1 MLYALRSVHAAEPAL
16 STLPVDSLCSCAICE
31 PDTNDTPDFQTVI
44 ADSLSLLASSA
55 LSLSCFLPE
64 ADIVNAVSSPA
75 LKSRVNTQNCNDA
88 DGTLLR
94 QCLDDDQL
102 NQYSV
107 IILDEAHERSLN
119 TDILF
124 GVVKRLAAV
133 RHASVSPEILSYHGI
148 QTPSAC
154 ALRESKEESH

>member
-1 MLYALRSVHAAEPAL
+1 M
-16 STLPVDSLCSCAICE
+16 
-31 PDTNDTPDFQTVI
+31 
-44 ADSLSLLASSA
+44 
-55 LSLSCFLPE
+55 
-64 ADIVNAVSSPA
+64 
-75 LKSRVNTQNCNDA
+75 A

-102 NQYSV
+102 DQYSV

-133 RHASVSPEILSYHGI
+133 RHVASSQEL
-148 QTPSAC
+148 A
-154 ALRESKEESH
+154 